1 MKQPGRSTW
10 QQSDSKRS
18 MNSGYVSAWG
28 ADWAWGLPL
37 IVLTVVFHAYC
48 LSLIAQEISRRLDRK
63 GLARHFSP
71 SSIFL
76 VGVTALCATVLH
88 GIEGVVWAA
97 AYCLL
102 GASPDYKSAILY
114 SLEAVTS
121 YGHESIDLAL
131 HWRMLGALEAL
142 NGWILFGLTAAFLF
156 SIVQRAWPDTH
167 SKQV

>member
-1 MKQPGRSTW
+1 MKQLGRSTW
-10 QQSDSKRS
+10 RQSDSKTS
-18 MNSGYVSAWG
+18 MNSGNVTAWG

-48 LSLIAQEISRRLDRK
+48 LSLIAQDVFRRLDSN
-63 GLARHFSP
+63 GLSRHFS
-71 SSIFL
+71 SSPIFL
-76 VGVTALCATVLH
+76 VGGTALCATVLH
-88 GIEGVVWAA
+88 GIEGAVWAV

-114 SLEAVTS
+114 SLDAVTS
-121 YGHESIDLAL
+121 YGHESLAL
-131 HWRMLGALEAL
+131 ASHWQMLGALEAL

-156 SIVQRAWPDTH
+156 AIVQRAWPDAH